1 MRKEF
6 DFKDLVTQFKFEGEL
21 LDCNYSTSGNI
32 NDTYIIDSV
41 LEDGSI
47 NKYILQRINT
57 VVFNNAHELMENIK
71 HVTSHIA
78 DKVKKLGGNPLRETL
93 NVIET
98 VDGQS
103 YHKTSSGD
111 CWRALVF
118 IDGAR
123 TYEKVEEPIH
133 MYTTGKALG
142 KFQKY
147 LSDFPVD
154 LLHETIPD
162 FHNTAKRYEEFL
174 QVLKKDPVGRAKD
187 ISAEI
192 DFLMTRGE
200 ETSILVDMIES
211 GKLPLRVTHNDTKF
225 NNIMIDNE
233 TNEGI
238 AVIDLD
244 TVMPGLSL
252 YDFGDAVRSGAS
264 TAEEDETDLS
274 KVNFDLNLFEN
285 FTKGYLEEVRDSLT
299 EIEIEYL
306 PFSAKIISLELGM
319 RFLMDY
325 INGDIYFKVNS
336 PNHNLDRARNQ
347 FKLVSDIEDNM
358 DKLKEI
364 VKKYA

>member
-1 MRKEF
+1 
-6 DFKDLVTQFKFEGEL
+6 
-21 LDCNYSTSGNI
+21 
-32 NDTYIIDSV
+32 
-41 LEDGSI
+41 
-47 NKYILQRINT
+47 
-57 VVFNNAHELMENIK
+57 
-71 HVTSHIA
+71 
-78 DKVKKLGGNPLRETL
+78 
-93 NVIET
+93 
-98 VDGQS
+98 
-103 YHKTSSGD
+103 
-111 CWRALVF
+111 
-118 IDGAR
+118 
-123 TYEKVEEPIH
+123 